1 MPKRYAYEDGRRGER
16 RHFVGVHGLC
26 RADNKVLRAK
36 LLGMQP
42 LPPSRAQVRRHGRE
56 PVSSARIEEEG
67 VFDIPGGARAI
78 VDNLVDDDANSAK
91 PVLIIRQCSDLRGK
105 KKANVIA

>member
-1 MPKRYAYEDGRRGER
+1 M
-16 RHFVGVHGLC
+16 
-26 RADNKVLRAK
+26 
-36 LLGMQP
+36 
-42 LPPSRAQVRRHGRE
+42 
-56 PVSSARIEEEG
+56 SSARIEEEG

-78 VDNLVDDDANSAK
+78 VDNVVDDDANSAK